1 MQAKPPLAC
10 HANLVAEWGGV
21 AAKGRE
27 REKRAKR
34 VGVWGGVGWGGRSRR
49 VHYVHRSATM
59 NHPKS
64 HPYFMRLNWMP
75 GIINAFEFCLDS
87 SMCLCTQH
95 EHTNVSVLLYMS
107 A

>member
-34 VGVWGGVGWGGRSRR
+34 VGVWGGVGWGGQKQTS
-49 VHYVHRSATM
+49 
-59 NHPKS
+59 P
-64 HPYFMRLNWMP
+64 
-75 GIINAFEFCLDS
+75 
-87 SMCLCTQH
+87 LCASKCNNEPPQIT
-95 EHTNVSVLLYMS
+95 SLLYAS
-107 A
+107 QLDARNYQRL

>member
-34 VGVWGGVGWGGRSRR
+34 VGVWGGVGWGG
-49 VHYVHRSATM
+49 
-59 NHPKS
+59 
-64 HPYFMRLNWMP
+64 
-75 GIINAFEFCLDS
+75 
-87 SMCLCTQH
+87 
-95 EHTNVSVLLYMS
+95 
-107 A
+107 